1 MTSLALEIGDSTIA
15 AAQVEPDGKLGTVQ
29 RVPVPERNVWDVCR
43 TQLEAA
49 AGRAEVTD
57 VGVASVGPV
66 DMAAGIAAPTTIAE
80 WATGFDISD
89 RVREMFPNTAVRF
102 AESGVCATLAE
113 QRYGQIGATM
123 DALVVHIGTRI
134 AGGFVIGG
142 FIGVGHTGNAGN
154 IGHIISAGNDDPCSC
169 GGRGCTEAVASEA
182 AMLRWAQDKGWE
194 GTTIAEL
201 YAAAQASDNTAI
213 DALRRSGF
221 AVGQAITSAASLL
234 DVDLVVVGGSCTD
247 AGPAWWRPLHQAVA
261 THARL
266 TFLSGLRVIPS
277 TLGADAALAG
287 AGVLSLPAPQPAP
300 EGA

>member
-29 RVPVPERNVWDVCR
+29 RVPVPDNNVWDTCR
-43 TQLEAA
+43 AQIQAA
-49 AGRAEVTD
+49 AVGADITD

-66 DMAAGIAAPTTIAE
+66 DMAAGIAAPSTIPE
-80 WATGFDISD
+80 WATGFEISEH
-89 RVREMFPNTAVRF
+89 VREVFPNCVVRM

-154 IGHIISAGNDDPCSC
+154 IGHIISAGHDDPCGC

-182 AMLRWAQDKGWE
+182 AMLRWARDKGWE

-201 YAAAQASDNTAI
+201 YSAAQASDDAAI
-213 DALRRSGF
+213 EALRRSGF

-234 DVDLVVVGGSCTD
+234 DVDLVVIGGSCID

-277 TLGADAALAG
+277 ILGADGALAG
-287 AGVLSLPAPQPAP
+287 AGVLSLPTPQPAA
-300 EGA
+300 ESA